1 MILGVPSPD
10 GLAATTLDHM
20 FRRVAAR
27 RPDALALI
35 DPPNRESFPDGLPRR
50 FTYAEADRIISA
62 IASRLRDLGLQTDS
76 IVGIQLPNTV
86 VCVLTALRVLSGG
99 LIALPLPLL
108 WRRADAAAA
117 IARLSVRAIVTA
129 SHIGD
134 FRSEERR
141 VEQACR

>member
-27 RPDALALI
+27 RPDALALV
-35 DPPNRESFPDGLPRR
+35 DPPNRESFTDGPPRR

-62 IASRLRDLGLQTDS
+62 IASRLRDLGLQTDA

-86 VCVLTALRVLSGG
+86 EM
-99 LIALPLPLL
+99 
-108 WRRADAAAA
+108 RADG
-117 IARLSVRAIVTA
+117 S
-129 SHIGD
+129 
-134 FRSEERR
+134 RR
-141 VEQACR
+141 VARRHDRGCRCRCYGVAPMPPLRLPV